1 MPRTLEDVRQQAM
14 QLSIEERSWL
24 AEDLLN
30 SLRSAEERQ
39 IADEWVEVAE
49 QRLDEIEAGTA
60 ELVPVDDAIR
70 RARTAVADARKAS
83 RRR

>member
-1 MPRTLEDVRQQAM
+1 M